1 LAINHGLFSI
11 VGEADIQGGFAAV
24 VEASSVGLAVAAA
37 VVLGHYLGGRSV
49 GSGIAVTS
57 ASAVGP

>member
-1 LAINHGLFSI
+1 LAINHGPFSI
-11 VGEADIQGGFAAV
+11 VAEADIQDGFAAV

-37 VVLGHYLGGRSV
+37 VVLGHYRDGRSV